1 MSQYTKSTNFATKD
15 NLSPGDPLKIVR
27 GTEIDTEFNNIATAV
42 STKTDNSAAA
52 ITGGSITGITDLAVA
67 DGGTGAS
74 TAAGALNNLL
84 PSQTSAANKYLQS
97 DGTNASWD
105 AVTLS
110 TADITGTLPV
120 ANGGT
125 GITSLGSGIAT
136 FLGTPS
142 SANLIAAV
150 TDETGTGALV
160 FANTPTLVAPNLG
173 TPNSLV
179 GTNITGTATSF
190 TASNVTTNA
199 NLTGD
204 VTSVGNATTLTN
216 APVIAKV
223 LTGYVSGAGTVAATD
238 SILQAIQKLNG
249 NDATNANLTGMVTSV
264 GNATTVVT
272 NANLTGAVTS
282 SGNATSL
289 GSFTSAQLLGALTD
303 ETGTGANVFA
313 NTPTLIAPLLGTP
326 TSGVLSSCTGLPL
339 TTGVTGTLPTAN
351 GGTNLTSFTS
361 GGVVY
366 ASSTSALATGT
377 NLVFDGTTLAV
388 GGYVTGE
395 KISANA
401 ASGNSKFFASSGAN
415 YSYIGWDG
423 SGAVSEIATNGNWR
437 VRVGA
442 SYTEGM
448 RLTSTGLGIG
458 TSSPSTRLHLYTAA
472 SATTLTID
480 SGTSGTSL
488 VYSLAGV
495 AKYTAEYVSG
505 SGVYAIGRSGVA
517 YDLVLSGANVGVGT
531 TSPAKKLSVL
541 GTTNIETVASFTS
554 QGTDQN
560 SQIDLTPTG
569 AGWGILNSS
578 TTALGLSVA
587 GSVKALIN
595 SSGNVGIGTSSP
607 AQKLD
612 VVGTVQA
619 AGTHGAGSFNAY
631 IIKNLASSAGSG
643 KISWQGST
651 SNEIWAV
658 ALNQTVGA
666 NFLEFNYL
674 GANQAVFN
682 SSGNFGLGVAPSAWG
697 GGFKAFETTGTSLGS
712 NAAGSSYYLQNSY
725 YNGTNFI
732 YTTTLAASYYSQ
744 VSGQHRWYNAPSG
757 TAGNAI
763 TFTQAAT
770 LTANGNYLLGTTTDI
785 STVRMQVWSSSSDNT
800 AYFRNSN
807 ATPYGPSVAYT
818 TASPNNTSSEFLFC
832 QDSTAVRISLRSN
845 GGIANYSAN
854 DVNLSDERTKT
865 DIQNAGSYLSKIC
878 AIPVRTFKYK
888 DQTDDFLNLGVIA
901 QEVEVVAPEL
911 VDTTGFGET
920 PEDGVPLKSIYQTD
934 MQYALMKALQEL
946 KSEFDAYK
954 AAHP

>member
-1 MSQYTKSTNFATKD
+1 MSNYTKSTNFATKD

-27 GTEIDTEFNNIATAV
+27 GTEIDTEFNNISTAI

-52 ITGGSITGITDLAVA
+52 ITGGSITGITDLAIA

-74 TAAGALNNLL
+74 TATAALNNLL

-303 ETGTGANVFA
+303 ETGTGSAVFA

-326 TSGVLSSCTGLPL
+326 TSGNFSTGTFTWPTFNQN
-339 TTGVTGTLPTAN
+339 TTGTAAGLSATLATTS
-351 GGTNLTSFTS
+351 GGTGLTSFTS

-366 ASSTSALATGT
+366 ASSSSALATGSALT
-377 NLVFDGTTLAV
+377 FDGSRLITGYNSSV
-388 GGYVTGE
+388 GTAYKPNVQVKGASPFSASNYGAYGVISSNNEMLGFFGE
-395 KISANA
+395 YSGSENSLWISADPDNLRGSSSVVFSVD
-401 ASGNSKFFASSGAN
+401 AS
-415 YSYIGWDG
+415 
-423 SGAVSEIATNGNWR
+423 
-437 VRVGA
+437 
-442 SYTEGM
+442 EGM

-458 TSSPSTRLHLYTAA
+458 TSSP
-472 SATTLTID
+472 
-480 SGTSGTSL
+480 
-488 VYSLAGV
+488 
-495 AKYTAEYVSG
+495 
-505 SGVYAIGRSGVA
+505 A
-517 YDLVLSGANVGVGT
+517 YKLQVVGT
-531 TSPAKKLSVL
+531 TP
-541 GTTNIETVASFTS
+541 TVAITANNISS
-554 QGTDQN
+554 
-560 SQIDLTPTG
+560 
-569 AGWGILNSS
+569 SS
-578 TTALGLSVA
+578 TSTLLYRNVDGNGNTYDVASIAGQTAGN
-587 GSVKALIN
+587 GGYGTLIFSTAFN
-595 SSGNVGIGTSSP
+595 TANTERMRIDTSGN
-607 AQKLD
+607 L
-612 VVGTVQA
+612 
-619 AGTHGAGSFNAY
+619 
-631 IIKNLASSAGSG
+631 
-643 KISWQGST
+643 
-651 SNEIWAV
+651 
-658 ALNQTVGA
+658 
-666 NFLEFNYL
+666 
-674 GANQAVFN
+674 
-682 SSGNFGLGVAPSAWG
+682 GLGVTPSAWG
-697 GGFKAFETTGTSLGS
+697 SGITAFQLAKDTSVSSHTTGGNIFINS
-712 NAAGSSYYLQNSY
+712 NTY
-725 YNGTNFI
+725 YNGSNWI
-732 YTTTLAASYYSQ
+732 YSATRAASQYQ
-744 VSGQHRWYNAPSG
+744 QNNGNHVWYIGASG

-763 TFTQAAT
+763 SFTQAMT
-770 LTANGNYLLGTTTDI
+770 LD
-785 STVRMQVWSSSSDNT
+785 
-800 AYFRNSN
+800 
-807 ATPYGPSVAYT
+807 
-818 TASPNNTSSEFLFC
+818 AS
-832 QDSTAVRISLRSN
+832 
-845 GGIANYSAN
+845 G
-854 DVNLSDERTKT
+854 
-865 DIQNAGSYLSKIC
+865 
-878 AIPVRTFKYK
+878 
-888 DQTDDFLNLGVIA
+888 NLGVGATSPSFRLEVRDTADAVIALVKSGANSLRFLSTSSGGVINQVDNNPLAFHTNNTERARIDSSGNLLVGTTSTSPATGGVAILQGTIGGLNVSHDTGVASGSAYMYFTYAGTSIGTITQSGTTAVLYNVTSDQRLKENIQDADSASSLIDSLQVRKFDWKTDQTHQRYGFIA
-901 QEVEVVAPEL
+901 QELVTVAPEAVHQPVDADDMMAVDYSKL
-911 VDTTGFGET
+911 VPMLVKEIQS
-920 PEDGVPLKSIYQTD
+920 LRQRLS
-934 MQYALMKALQEL
+934 
-946 KSEFDAYK
+946 
-954 AAHP
+954 AANL

>member
-1 MSQYTKSTNFATKD
+1 MSNYTKSTNFATKD

-27 GTEIDTEFNNIATAV
+27 GTEIDTEFNNIATAI

-326 TSGVLSSCTGLPL
+326 TSGVLSYCTGLPL

-366 ASSTSALATGT
+366 ASSSSALATGSNLTYDGSTLLVQGTGLVRSISTSATQARFSGWSLIGGASGSNGQINLGGGDTVGLRLMT
-377 NLVFDGTTLAV
+377 NGS
-388 GGYVTGE
+388 VTGTSVIDDLYDNANS
-395 KISANA
+395 KINFRLRASGTPVDIAVINTSGINVTGSATANSFIPQSSTVPTNGMYLGSANNLTFA
-401 ASGNSKFFASSGAN
+401 INSTRTM
-415 YSYIGWDG
+415 D
-423 SGAVSEIATNGNWR
+423 
-437 VRVGA
+437 
-442 SYTEGM
+442 
-448 RLTSTGLGIG
+448 LTSTGLGIG
-458 TSSPSTRLHLYTAA
+458 TSSPQVLLQVNSA
-472 SATTLTID
+472 SADGGKILI
-480 SGTSGTSL
+480 TSGTL
-488 VYSLAGV
+488 TNNNRAGLFMSATNV
-495 AKYTAEYVSG
+495 NGQTGNVS
-505 SGVYAIGRSGVA
+505 
-517 YDLVLSGANVGVGT
+517 
-531 TSPAKKLSVL
+531 
-541 GTTNIETVASFTS
+541 IECNHPNNQQSDMVFR
-554 QGTDQN
+554 
-560 SQIDLTPTG
+560 TG
-569 AGWGILNSS
+569 ATDA
-578 TTALGLSVA
+578 TTFGTERMRLDT
-587 GSVKALIN
+587 
-595 SSGNVGIGTSSP
+595 SGN
-607 AQKLD
+607 L
-612 VVGTVQA
+612 
-619 AGTHGAGSFNAY
+619 
-631 IIKNLASSAGSG
+631 
-643 KISWQGST
+643 
-651 SNEIWAV
+651 
-658 ALNQTVGA
+658 
-666 NFLEFNYL
+666 
-674 GANQAVFN
+674 
-682 SSGNFGLGVAPSAWG
+682 GLGVTPSAWASSRRALQIG
-697 GGFKAFETTGTSLGS
+697 GNTVSTIGLTGTIGEVL
-712 NAAGSSYYLQNSY
+712 
-725 YNGTNFI
+725 YNNYFNGVNFI
-732 YTTTLAASYYSQ
+732 YSNTGYAASYD
-744 VSGQHRWYNAPSG
+744 YNNATTGGFAWRLAASG
-757 TAGNAI
+757 TAGN
-763 TFTQAAT
+763 TVTLTQALT
-770 LTANGNYLLGTTTDI
+770 LSAVGNLLLGGTSDPTSAAKAIVIYNGTAPTGNIAGGTLYVESGALKYRGSSGTVTTL
-785 STVRMQVWSSSSDNT
+785 
-800 AYFRNSN
+800 A
-807 ATPYGPSVAYT
+807 VA
-818 TASPNNTSSEFLFC
+818 
-832 QDSTAVRISLRSN
+832 
-845 GGIANYSAN
+845 
-854 DVNLSDERTKT
+854 
-865 DIQNAGSYLSKIC
+865 
-878 AIPVRTFKYK
+878 
-888 DQTDDFLNLGVIA
+888 
-901 QEVEVVAPEL
+901 
-911 VDTTGFGET
+911 
-920 PEDGVPLKSIYQTD
+920 
-934 MQYALMKALQEL
+934 
-946 KSEFDAYK
+946 
-954 AAHP
+954 

>member
-1 MSQYTKSTNFATKD
+1 LSNYTKSTNFATKD

-27 GTEIDTEFNNIATAV
+27 GTEIDTEFNNIATAI

-326 TSGVLSSCTGLPL
+326 TSGVLSYCTGLPL

-366 ASSTSALATGT
+366 ASSSSALATGSNLTYDGSTLLVQGTGLVRSISTSATQARFSGWSLIGGASGSNGQINLGGGDTVGLRLMT
-377 NLVFDGTTLAV
+377 NGS
-388 GGYVTGE
+388 VTGTSVIDDLYDNANS
-395 KISANA
+395 KINFRLRASGTPVDIAVINTSGINVTGSATANSFIPQSSTVPTNGMYLGSANNLTFA
-401 ASGNSKFFASSGAN
+401 INSTRTM
-415 YSYIGWDG
+415 D
-423 SGAVSEIATNGNWR
+423 
-437 VRVGA
+437 
-442 SYTEGM
+442 
-448 RLTSTGLGIG
+448 LTSTGLGIG
-458 TSSPSTRLHLYTAA
+458 TSSPQVLLQVNSA
-472 SATTLTID
+472 SADGGKILI
-480 SGTSGTSL
+480 TSGTL
-488 VYSLAGV
+488 TNNNRAGLFMSATNV
-495 AKYTAEYVSG
+495 NGQTGNVS
-505 SGVYAIGRSGVA
+505 
-517 YDLVLSGANVGVGT
+517 
-531 TSPAKKLSVL
+531 
-541 GTTNIETVASFTS
+541 IECNHPNNQQSDMVFR
-554 QGTDQN
+554 
-560 SQIDLTPTG
+560 TG
-569 AGWGILNSS
+569 ATDA
-578 TTALGLSVA
+578 TTFGTERMRLDT
-587 GSVKALIN
+587 
-595 SSGNVGIGTSSP
+595 SGN
-607 AQKLD
+607 L
-612 VVGTVQA
+612 
-619 AGTHGAGSFNAY
+619 
-631 IIKNLASSAGSG
+631 
-643 KISWQGST
+643 
-651 SNEIWAV
+651 
-658 ALNQTVGA
+658 
-666 NFLEFNYL
+666 
-674 GANQAVFN
+674 
-682 SSGNFGLGVAPSAWG
+682 GLGVTPSAWASSRRALQIG
-697 GGFKAFETTGTSLGS
+697 GNTVSTIGLTGTIGEVL
-712 NAAGSSYYLQNSY
+712 
-725 YNGTNFI
+725 YNNYFNGVNFI
-732 YTTTLAASYYSQ
+732 YSNTGYAASYD
-744 VSGQHRWYNAPSG
+744 YNNATTGGFAWRLAASG
-757 TAGNAI
+757 TAGN
-763 TFTQAAT
+763 TVTLTQALT
-770 LTANGNYLLGTTTDI
+770 LSAVGNLLLGGTSDPTSAAKAIVIYNGTAPTGNIAGGTLYVESGALKYRGSSGTVTTL
-785 STVRMQVWSSSSDNT
+785 
-800 AYFRNSN
+800 A
-807 ATPYGPSVAYT
+807 VA
-818 TASPNNTSSEFLFC
+818 
-832 QDSTAVRISLRSN
+832 
-845 GGIANYSAN
+845 
-854 DVNLSDERTKT
+854 
-865 DIQNAGSYLSKIC
+865 
-878 AIPVRTFKYK
+878 
-888 DQTDDFLNLGVIA
+888 
-901 QEVEVVAPEL
+901 
-911 VDTTGFGET
+911 
-920 PEDGVPLKSIYQTD
+920 
-934 MQYALMKALQEL
+934 
-946 KSEFDAYK
+946 
-954 AAHP
+954 